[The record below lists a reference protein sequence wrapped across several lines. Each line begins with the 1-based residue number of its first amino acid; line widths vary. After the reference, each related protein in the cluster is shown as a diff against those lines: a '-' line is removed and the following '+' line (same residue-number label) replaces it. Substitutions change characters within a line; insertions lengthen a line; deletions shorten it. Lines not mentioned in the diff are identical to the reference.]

1 MSNSNRL
8 FTIQFLSESWLLGWS
23 VNNEDFQSRVSFSIM
38 RQFCILGL
46 FMAVLSVFKG
56 LVSFALIVLNTLVCF
71 VPVMLLALLK
81 CILPLA
87 SVRALLNRML
97 DNIATFWI
105 GANNINQR
113 YLGRSVIDVSGV
125 NDFALN
131 DWYMVTAN
139 HQSWVDILVL
149 QRLFNRRIPFI
160 KFFLKKEL
168 IWVPFIGLAW
178 WALEF
183 PFMKRYSAEL
193 LKKKPELKGKD
204 IEVTKRACDK
214 FQYFP
219 VSIMNFLEGTRF
231 TTEKHD
237 QQSSQ
242 YKHLLM
248 PKAGGLSFALNAMDG
263 KLHQLIDVTIVYPNG
278 IPSFFDYLCGKVSL
292 IRVHVRVMPIES
304 ALLGDYQNDG
314 AYRTYFQRWV
324 NDLWQQKDQQ
334 FEYLLQAEAEHLDQ

>member
-1 MSNSNRL
+1 MSV
-8 FTIQFLSESWLLGWS
+8 LSAAKGA
-23 VNNEDFQSRVSFSIM
+23 VSFI
-38 RQFCILGL
+38 
-46 FMAVLSVFKG
+46 
-56 LVSFALIVLNTLVCF
+56 LIVVNTLLCF
-71 VPVMLLALLK
+71 IPVMVLALFK
-81 CILPLA
+81 CVLPFA
-87 SVRALLNRML
+87 SVRAFLNVIL

-105 GANNINQR
+105 GVNNVNQR
-113 YLGRSVIDVSGV
+113 VLGKSVLHVSGE
-125 NDFALN
+125 NDFVLK
-131 DWYMVTAN
+131 DWYMITAN

-160 KFFLKKEL
+160 KFFLKREL

-183 PFMKRYSAEL
+183 PFMKRYSSAL
-193 LKKKPELKGKD
+193 LKKRPELKGKD

-231 TTEKHD
+231 TPEKHG

-263 KLHQLIDVTIVYPNG
+263 KLHQLIDVTIVYPEG
-278 IPSFFDYLCGKVSL
+278 IPNFFDYLCGKVPE
-292 IRVHVRVMPIES
+292 IKVHLRVMSIENS
-304 ALLGDYQNDG
+304 LLGDYQND
-314 AYRTYFQRWV
+314 ADYRAYFQQWV
-324 NDLWQQKDQQ
+324 NELWQQKDQQ
-334 FEYLLQAEAEHLDQ
+334 FECLQHAELKNIEH

>member
-1 MSNSNRL
+1 MSV
-8 FTIQFLSESWLLGWS
+8 LSAAKGA
-23 VNNEDFQSRVSFSIM
+23 VSFI
-38 RQFCILGL
+38 
-46 FMAVLSVFKG
+46 
-56 LVSFALIVLNTLVCF
+56 LIVVNTLLCF
-71 VPVMLLALLK
+71 IPVMVLALFK
-81 CILPLA
+81 CVFPFA
-87 SVRALLNRML
+87 SVRAFLNVIL

-105 GANNINQR
+105 GVNNVNQR
-113 YLGRSVIDVSGV
+113 VLGKSVLHVSGE
-125 NDFALN
+125 NDFVLK
-131 DWYMVTAN
+131 DWYMITAN

-160 KFFLKKEL
+160 KFFLKREL

-183 PFMKRYSAEL
+183 PFMKRYSSAL
-193 LKKKPELKGKD
+193 LKKRPELKGKD

-231 TTEKHD
+231 TPEKHD

-263 KLHQLIDVTIVYPNG
+263 KLHQLIDVTIVYPEG
-278 IPSFFDYLCGKVSL
+278 IPNFFDYLCGKVPE
-292 IRVHVRVMPIES
+292 IKVHLRVMSIENS
-304 ALLGDYQNDG
+304 LLGDYQND
-314 AYRTYFQRWV
+314 ADYRAYFQQWV
-324 NDLWQQKDQQ
+324 NELWQQKDQQ
-334 FEYLLQAEAEHLDQ
+334 FECLLHAELNNIEH

>member
-1 MSNSNRL
+1 MRISNQEFPL
-8 FTIQFLSESWLLGWS
+8 
-23 VNNEDFQSRVSFSIM
+23 
-38 RQFCILGL
+38 
-46 FMAVLSVFKG
+46 VLSVDFSLLGLIMPVLSALKG
-56 LVSFALIVLNTLVCF
+56 LTSFTLIVVNTLICF
-71 VPVMLLALLK
+71 VPVMVLALFK
-81 CILPLA
+81 SVLPFA
-87 SVRALLNRML
+87 SLRAVLNVVL

-105 GANNINQR
+105 GVNNLNQR
-113 YLGRSVIDVSGV
+113 CLGRSVVDVSGTH
-125 NDFALN
+125 DFALN
-131 DWYMVTAN
+131 DWYMVVAN

-231 TTEKHD
+231 TIEKHD

-242 YKHLLM
+242 YEHLLM

-263 KLHQLIDVTIVYPNG
+263 KLHQLIDVTIFYPEG
-278 IPSFFDYLCGKVSL
+278 VPSFFGYLCGKVSN
-292 IRVHVRVMPIES
+292 IKVHIRVMPIDDS
-304 ALLGDYQNDG
+304 LLGDYQND
-314 AYRTYFQRWV
+314 AEYRSSFQQWV
-324 NDLWQQKDQQ
+324 NALWQQKDQQ
-334 FEYLLQAEAEHLDQ
+334 FESLLQAELKDID

>member
-1 MSNSNRL
+1 MSV
-8 FTIQFLSESWLLGWS
+8 LSAAKGA
-23 VNNEDFQSRVSFSIM
+23 VSFI
-38 RQFCILGL
+38 
-46 FMAVLSVFKG
+46 
-56 LVSFALIVLNTLVCF
+56 LIVVNTLLCF
-71 VPVMLLALLK
+71 IPVMVLALFK
-81 CILPLA
+81 CVLPFA
-87 SVRALLNRML
+87 SVRAFLNVIL

-105 GANNINQR
+105 GVNNVNQR
-113 YLGRSVIDVSGV
+113 VLGKSVLHVSGE
-125 NDFALN
+125 NDFVLK
-131 DWYMVTAN
+131 DWYMITAN

-160 KFFLKKEL
+160 KFFLKREL

-183 PFMKRYSAEL
+183 PFMKRYSSAL
-193 LKKKPELKGKD
+193 LKKRPELKGKD

-231 TTEKHD
+231 TPEKHD

-263 KLHQLIDVTIVYPNG
+263 KLHQLIDVTIVYPEG
-278 IPSFFDYLCGKVSL
+278 IPNFFDYLCGKVPE
-292 IRVHVRVMPIES
+292 IKVHLRVMSIENS
-304 ALLGDYQNDG
+304 LLGDYQND
-314 AYRTYFQRWV
+314 ADYRAYFQQWV
-324 NDLWQQKDQQ
+324 NELWQQKDQQ
-334 FEYLLQAEAEHLDQ
+334 FECLQHAELKNIEH

>member
-1 MSNSNRL
+1 MSV
-8 FTIQFLSESWLLGWS
+8 LSAAKGA
-23 VNNEDFQSRVSFSIM
+23 VSFI
-38 RQFCILGL
+38 
-46 FMAVLSVFKG
+46 
-56 LVSFALIVLNTLVCF
+56 LIVVNTLLCF
-71 VPVMLLALLK
+71 IPVMVLALFK
-81 CILPLA
+81 CVLPFA
-87 SVRALLNRML
+87 SVRAFLNVIL

-105 GANNINQR
+105 GVNNVNQR
-113 YLGRSVIDVSGV
+113 VLGKSVLHVSGE
-125 NDFALN
+125 NDFVLK
-131 DWYMVTAN
+131 DWYMITAN

-160 KFFLKKEL
+160 KFFLKREL

-183 PFMKRYSAEL
+183 PFMKRYSSAL
-193 LKKKPELKGKD
+193 LKKRPELKGKD

-231 TTEKHD
+231 TPEKHD

-263 KLHQLIDVTIVYPNG
+263 KLHQLIDVTIVYPEG
-278 IPSFFDYLCGKVSL
+278 IPNFFDYLCGKVPE
-292 IRVHVRVMPIES
+292 IKVHLRVMSIENS
-304 ALLGDYQNDG
+304 LLGDYQND
-314 AYRTYFQRWV
+314 ADYRAYFQQWV
-324 NDLWQQKDQQ
+324 NELWQQKDQQ
-334 FEYLLQAEAEHLDQ
+334 FECLLHAELKNIEH

>member
-1 MSNSNRL
+1 MSV
-8 FTIQFLSESWLLGWS
+8 LSAAKGA
-23 VNNEDFQSRVSFSIM
+23 VSFI
-38 RQFCILGL
+38 
-46 FMAVLSVFKG
+46 
-56 LVSFALIVLNTLVCF
+56 LIVVNTLLCF
-71 VPVMLLALLK
+71 IPVMVLALFK
-81 CILPLA
+81 CVLPFA
-87 SVRALLNRML
+87 SVRAFLNVIL

-105 GANNINQR
+105 GVNNVNQR
-113 YLGRSVIDVSGV
+113 VLGKSVLHVSGE
-125 NDFALN
+125 NDFVLK
-131 DWYMVTAN
+131 DWYMITAN

-160 KFFLKKEL
+160 KFFLKREL

-183 PFMKRYSAEL
+183 PFMKRYSSAL
-193 LKKKPELKGKD
+193 LKKRPELKGKD

-231 TTEKHD
+231 TPEKHD

-263 KLHQLIDVTIVYPNG
+263 KLHQLIDVTIVYPEGVPN
-278 IPSFFDYLCGKVSL
+278 FFDYLCGKVPE
-292 IRVHVRVMPIES
+292 IKVHLRVMSIENS
-304 ALLGDYQNDG
+304 LLGDYQND
-314 AYRTYFQRWV
+314 ADYRAYFQQWV
-324 NDLWQQKDQQ
+324 NELWQQKDQQ
-334 FEYLLQAEAEHLDQ
+334 FECLLHAELKNIEH

>member
-1 MSNSNRL
+1 MSV
-8 FTIQFLSESWLLGWS
+8 LSAAKGA
-23 VNNEDFQSRVSFSIM
+23 VSFI
-38 RQFCILGL
+38 
-46 FMAVLSVFKG
+46 
-56 LVSFALIVLNTLVCF
+56 LIVVNTLLCF
-71 VPVMLLALLK
+71 IPVMVLALFK
-81 CILPLA
+81 CVFPFA
-87 SVRALLNRML
+87 SVRAFLNVIL

-105 GANNINQR
+105 GVNNVNQR
-113 YLGRSVIDVSGV
+113 VLGKSVLHVSGE
-125 NDFALN
+125 NDFVLK
-131 DWYMVTAN
+131 DWYMITAN

-160 KFFLKKEL
+160 KFFLKREL

-183 PFMKRYSAEL
+183 PFMKRYSSAL
-193 LKKKPELKGKD
+193 LKKRPELKGKD

-231 TTEKHD
+231 TPAKHD

-263 KLHQLIDVTIVYPNG
+263 KLHQLIDVTIVYPEG
-278 IPSFFDYLCGKVSL
+278 IPNFFDYLCGKVPE
-292 IRVHVRVMPIES
+292 IKVHLRVMSIENS
-304 ALLGDYQNDG
+304 LLGDYQND
-314 AYRTYFQRWV
+314 ADYRAYFQQWV
-324 NDLWQQKDQQ
+324 NELWQQKDQQ
-334 FEYLLQAEAEHLDQ
+334 FECLQHAELKNIEH

>member
-1 MSNSNRL
+1 MSV
-8 FTIQFLSESWLLGWS
+8 LSASKGA
-23 VNNEDFQSRVSFSIM
+23 VSFI
-38 RQFCILGL
+38 
-46 FMAVLSVFKG
+46 
-56 LVSFALIVLNTLVCF
+56 LIVVNTLLCF
-71 VPVMLLALLK
+71 IPVMVLALFK
-81 CILPLA
+81 CVFPFA
-87 SVRALLNRML
+87 SVRAFLNVIL

-105 GANNINQR
+105 GVNNVNQR
-113 YLGRSVIDVSGV
+113 VLGKSVLHVSGE
-125 NDFALN
+125 NDFVLK
-131 DWYMVTAN
+131 DWYMITAN

-160 KFFLKKEL
+160 KFFLKREL

-183 PFMKRYSAEL
+183 PFMKRYSSAL
-193 LKKKPELKGKD
+193 LKKRPELKGKD

-231 TTEKHD
+231 TPEKHD

-263 KLHQLIDVTIVYPNG
+263 KLHQLIDVTIVYPEGVPN
-278 IPSFFDYLCGKVSL
+278 FFDYLCGKVPE
-292 IRVHVRVMPIES
+292 IKVHLRVMSIENS
-304 ALLGDYQNDG
+304 LLGDYQND
-314 AYRTYFQRWV
+314 ADYRAYFQQWV
-324 NDLWQQKDQQ
+324 NELWQQKDQQ
-334 FEYLLQAEAEHLDQ
+334 FECLLHAELKNIEH

>member
-1 MSNSNRL
+1 M
-8 FTIQFLSESWLLGWS
+8 
-23 VNNEDFQSRVSFSIM
+23 M
-38 RQFCILGL
+38 RQFCIFLGL
-46 FMAVLSVFKG
+46 FMSVLPAAKG
-56 LVSFALIVLNTLVCF
+56 AVSFILIVVNTLLCF
-71 VPVMLLALLK
+71 VPVMLLALFK
-81 CILPLA
+81 CVLPFA
-87 SVRALLNRML
+87 SVRAFLNAIL

-105 GANNINQR
+105 SVNNVNQR
-113 YLGRSVIDVSGV
+113 LLGKSVLYVSGEH
-125 NDFALN
+125 DFVLK

-139 HQSWVDILVL
+139 HQSWVDILIL

-160 KFFLKKEL
+160 KFFLKREL

-183 PFMKRYSAEL
+183 PFMKRYSPAL
-193 LKKKPELKGKD
+193 LKKRPELKGKD

-231 TTEKHD
+231 TPAKHD

-263 KLHQLIDVTIVYPNG
+263 KLHQLIDVTIVYPEG
-278 IPSFFDYLCGKVSL
+278 IPSFFDYLCGKVPE
-292 IRVHVRVMPIES
+292 IKVHLRVMPIES
-304 ALLGDYQNDG
+304 SLLGDYQND
-314 AYRTYFQRWV
+314 ADYRAYFQQWV
-324 NDLWQQKDQQ
+324 NELWQQKDRQ
-334 FEYLLQAEAEHLDQ
+334 FECLLKAEVKVLE

>member
-1 MSNSNRL
+1 MSV
-8 FTIQFLSESWLLGWS
+8 LSAAKGA
-23 VNNEDFQSRVSFSIM
+23 VSFI
-38 RQFCILGL
+38 
-46 FMAVLSVFKG
+46 
-56 LVSFALIVLNTLVCF
+56 LIVVNTLLCF
-71 VPVMLLALLK
+71 IPVMVLALFK
-81 CILPLA
+81 CVFPFA
-87 SVRALLNRML
+87 SVRAFLNVIL

-105 GANNINQR
+105 GVNNVNQR
-113 YLGRSVIDVSGV
+113 VLGKSVLHVSGE
-125 NDFALN
+125 NDFVLK
-131 DWYMVTAN
+131 DWYMITAN

-160 KFFLKKEL
+160 KFFLKREL

-183 PFMKRYSAEL
+183 PFMKRYSSAL
-193 LKKKPELKGKD
+193 LKKRPELKGKD

-231 TTEKHD
+231 TPEKHD

-263 KLHQLIDVTIVYPNG
+263 KLHQLIDVTIVYPEG
-278 IPSFFDYLCGKVSL
+278 IPNFFDYLCGKVPE
-292 IRVHVRVMPIES
+292 IKVHLRVMSIENS
-304 ALLGDYQNDG
+304 LLGDYQND
-314 AYRTYFQRWV
+314 ADYRAYFQQWV
-324 NDLWQQKDQQ
+324 NELWQQKDQQ
-334 FEYLLQAEAEHLDQ
+334 FECLQHAELKNIEH